1 MLSHISV
8 LPLLLEWMQES
19 RSVGSMIRLA
29 ADYEGSGRRSRTCR
43 QRKTNVL
50 AEEDRRAGRGSR
62 TCRQRKPNVL
72 VVEDDRVG
80 GGRQTLWQCGGKR
93 FGRGRQVRLLWKT
106 SALAVEDECAGC
118 GRRVG
123 WLWKESGFQKDVR
136 RAGERG
142 NVGWQVRRRES
153 MTMRGLVDLSGGVGW
168 RRNECALLGIA
179 WESGQEN
186 AARCICHLSAL
197 RCPLQRAAFAIAP
210 RSVLSAISIRRLSC
224 RFLRFL
230 QKLKPVAVRAA
241 GRASLPPSLP
251 QPLLFLLPVALPC
264 HFFPSIL
271 R

>member
-8 LPLLLEWMQES
+8 LPLLHEWMQGS

-29 ADYEGSGRRSRTCR
+29 ADYEGSDRRSRACW
-43 QRKTNVL
+43 QRKTGVL
-50 AEEDRRAGRGSR
+50 AEEAER
-62 TCRQRKPNVL
+62 P
-72 VVEDDRVG
+72 
-80 GGRQTLWQCGGKR
+80 
-93 FGRGRQVRLLWKT
+93 
-106 SALAVEDECAGC
+106 GC
-118 GRRVG
+118 GRRTCL
-123 WLWKESGFQKDVR
+123 LWKEYEFHEDVR
-136 RAGERG
+136 RAGERE

-210 RSVLSAISIRRLSC
+210 RSVLSAISIRRLSR
-224 RFLRFL
+224 RFLRFPK
-230 QKLKPVAVRAA
+230 KLKPVTVRAA
-241 GRASLPPSLP
+241 GRVSFLLSLP
-251 QPLLFLLPVALPC
+251 QPQPFLLPVALPC
-264 HFFPSIL
+264 HFFPSIP